1 MNTDIQL
8 YPDESLESFLLRLSQ
23 EQGYER
29 FSHFAEDIWFNTM
42 DQHEAIPG
50 AFPLELERIN
60 IYHAQT
66 TSQMRVRVLIHLE
79 NQLKLNNFG
88 VFRLALTHSKSQFS
102 PDFKAV
108 HRFGVD
114 YPFAFLRK
122 RFTPVCPLCLGD
134 APYIRQRW
142 HFIPHQACE
151 LHGCKLIHRCPECDA
166 LLEYQSIESI
176 TQCECGFNLLESST
190 EPAASSDLLTAR
202 WLSGESLEVVTVVGP
217 MSKATTTSD
226 RYGLLFW
233 YINRYGELE
242 DISFDAF
249 VEYCA
254 TWPKPL
260 HQDLDALTQKA
271 ELTRIKPWKQ
281 VFFSEAF
288 GALLKECRHL
298 PSRQLN
304 KNNVLVEV
312 LHYFTRLVADYPSS
326 TKGNIADVLLSPL
339 EASTL
344 LSCTTDEVYRLYEFG
359 EIKAAIRPRMHT
371 KIASHESAF
380 TLRSVVETKLTRMCS
395 ESDGLSVY
403 LPQW

>member
-1 MNTDIQL
+1 MNPEFQL

-42 DQHEAIPG
+42 DQHEAIAG
-50 AFPLELERIN
+50 AFPLELDRIN

-88 VFRLALTHSKSQFS
+88 VLRLALTHSKSQFS

-122 RFTPVCPLCLGD
+122 CFTPVCPLCLVD
-134 APYIRQRW
+134 APYIRQHW
-142 HFIPHQACE
+142 LFIPHQACE

-166 LLEYQSIESI
+166 LLEYQSTESI
-176 TQCECGFNLLESST
+176 TRCECGFNLLKAST
-190 EPAASSDLLTAR
+190 EPMPESELLIAR
-202 WLSGESLEVVTVVGP
+202 WLTGEQLDTDGL
-217 MSKATTTSD
+217 MSKVMTISE
-226 RYGLLFW
+226 RYGLLLW
-233 YINRYGELE
+233 YVNRYGELE

-249 VEYCA
+249 IEYCA
-254 TWPKPL
+254 AWPKPL
-260 HQDLDALTQKA
+260 HQDLDSLTQKA

-312 LHYFTRLVADYPSS
+312 LRYFTRLVADNPSS

-344 LSCTTDEVYRLYEFG
+344 LSCTTDEMYRLYEFG
-359 EIKAAIRPRMHT
+359 EIKAAIRPKMHT

-395 ESDGLSVY
+395 EIDGLNVY